1 MKRQVAAGAIAL
13 CVGVLPGNGTHETDI
28 PETPP
33 PTTTTTTTTTTA
45 QAGHPA
51 DQCQEDE
58 DWATVHYQT
67 PGAYDMNNG
76 TRQCVNREELV
87 MVGINELILDG
98 TLIWEWDL

>member
-1 MKRQVAAGAIAL
+1 MKRQAAAGAFMLI
-13 CVGVLPGNGTHETDI
+13 VGMPGNGATE
-28 PETPP
+28 
-33 PTTTTTTTTTTA
+33 A
-45 QAGHPA
+45 QEPQPIVIQAPHPA

-76 TRQCVNREELV
+76 TRQCVNREGLV
-87 MVGINELILDG
+87 MAGINELILDG

>member
-1 MKRQVAAGAIAL
+1 MKKQVAAGAIAL
-13 CVGVLPGNGTHETDI
+13 CVGVLPGNGTHTPDV

-33 PTTTTTTTTTTA
+33 PTTTTTTA
-45 QAGHPA
+45 PSHPA
-51 DQCQEDE
+51 DRCQEDE

-87 MVGINELILDG
+87 MAGINELILDG